1 MRRGQDEEEVL
12 QHANRRLFGRFGT
25 GDTLVCRALGLSQQ
39 VTVGSPFNTASSG
52 FFEQNGVSWG
62 GHWGGI
68 TYNVGNAG
76 LAQPAFGGF
85 NANAGLSTA
94 FAISGRQGQAN
105 FFLNFGQGS
114 TQSLVSQTPSVTV
127 MNGQTGYFSDTSQT
141 PFVISYVPVVGGA
154 PIIGSFG
161 PAPSGFVNSMSDP
174 TAGSR
179 VQAMRK
185 MMQPMNQNSGDDGA
199 VGVPAARA
207 GAGGLLP
214 RPRAAAQVARPAAV
228 ARPFRRQPGMLS
240 LRGTR
245 PANVWWRPR
254 PVRPAVRRPVW
265 PKPDACTAWSKEPKT
280 AKVPP
285 CWSGAARPKKTA
297 SRKSPRF
304 TIKWRSNGHLAT

>member
-1 MRRGQDEEEVL
+1 MRTGGFSVVL
-12 QHANRRLFGRFGT
+12 GLVILLFAVR
-25 GDTLVCRALGLSQQ
+25 LGLSQQ

-161 PAPSGFVNSMSDP
+161 ACPERLCQLDERSHG
-174 TAGSR
+174 R
-179 VQAMRK
+179 L
-185 MMQPMNQNSGDDGA
+185 
-199 VGVPAARA
+199 ARA
-207 GAGGLLP
+207 GDAEDD
-214 RPRAAAQVARPAAV
+214 AA
-228 ARPFRRQPGMLS
+228 
-240 LRGTR
+240 
-245 PANVWWRPR
+245 N
-254 PVRPAVRRPVW
+254 
-265 PKPDACTAWSKEPKT
+265 EPEL
-280 AKVPP
+280 
-285 CWSGAARPKKTA
+285 G
-297 SRKSPRF
+297 
-304 TIKWRSNGHLAT
+304 